1 MTKKPTV
8 TNQVNLV
15 VDNLRPIFC
24 DVFDDDDL
32 VINAATRAEDVDGWD
47 SLAQIRLIVS
57 IEKAFGLHFSAAEIS
72 DLDNVGEMAS
82 LILRKQAR
90 V

>member
-1 MTKKPTV
+1 MTQKPTV
-8 TNQVNLV
+8 TNQINV
-15 VDNLRPIFC
+15 VLNKLGPIFC

-32 VINAATRAEDVDGWD
+32 VIDVATRAEDVDGWD

-57 IEKAFGLHFSAAEIS
+57 IEKAFRLHFTAAEIS

-82 LILRKQAR
+82 LILRKQAS